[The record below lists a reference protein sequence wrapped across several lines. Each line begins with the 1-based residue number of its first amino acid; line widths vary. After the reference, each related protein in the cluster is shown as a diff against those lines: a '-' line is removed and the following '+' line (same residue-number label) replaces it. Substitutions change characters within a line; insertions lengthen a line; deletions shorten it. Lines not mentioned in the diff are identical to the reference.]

1 MSICPK
7 NKSSKARRDK
17 RRANW
22 KMSAPNL
29 VKCSK
34 CGALM
39 MPHRV
44 CKACGSYNNNEVG
57 EMDYYAYSGICSEV
71 QCSIRLPASGA
82 LLLSLRV
89 VWKRHIKDL
98 TWCVVMCYNGLGEN

>member
-34 CGALM
+34 CGELM
-39 MPHRV
+39 MHTEFAKLV
-44 CKACGSYNNNEVG
+44 
-57 EMDYYAYSGICSEV
+57 
-71 QCSIRLPASGA
+71 
-82 LLLSLRV
+82 
-89 VWKRHIKDL
+89 DL
-98 TWCVVMCYNGLGEN
+98 TTREKSLL

>member
-34 CGALM
+34 CGELM

-44 CKACGSYNNNEVG
+44 CKACGSYNKRSFPLINDGG
-57 EMDYYAYSGICSEV
+57 ERLSRFGRSFLFLIGNFSGF
-71 QCSIRLPASGA
+71 
-82 LLLSLRV
+82 LRV
-89 VWKRHIKDL
+89 Y
-98 TWCVVMCYNGLGEN
+98 YN